1 LGILGIMTT
10 ELNLSAAFSSDS
22 VNSLGPKRKRCS
34 EELPK
39 ILGEQ
44 LAVTA
49 DQMAELLRRG
59 MTVRELLEYLEARS
73 GEVL

>member
-1 LGILGIMTT
+1 
-10 ELNLSAAFSSDS
+10 
-22 VNSLGPKRKRCS
+22 
-34 EELPK
+34 
-39 ILGEQ
+39 LGEQ